1 MSANA
6 VLLGKRTEVIA
17 EYCSPSNEGFLLAL
31 AVLAVEITN
40 GLTKIKLYFRSS
52 VN

>member
-1 MSANA
+1 MNTTT
-6 VLLGKRTEVIA
+6 VLLGKKIETTA

-31 AVLAVEITN
+31 AVLVVQITN
-40 GLTKIKLYFRSS
+40 GPTEIKLYFRSS